1 MKGKAMKCTKGKNKC
16 AVIDNYNLFRREN
29 NTSYWK
35 GLLAK
40 TVERKGET
48 FALKVF
54 SLSLIHNT
62 YIIIIMIVLSTN
74 NNYSCY

>member
-1 MKGKAMKCTKGKNKC
+1 MKKKCKAMKCTKGKNKC

-35 GLLAK
+35 GLLEK

-48 FALKVF
+48 FALKSF
-54 SLSLIHNT
+54 LCLLFTILTSS
-62 YIIIIMIVLSTN
+62 S
-74 NNYSCY
+74 